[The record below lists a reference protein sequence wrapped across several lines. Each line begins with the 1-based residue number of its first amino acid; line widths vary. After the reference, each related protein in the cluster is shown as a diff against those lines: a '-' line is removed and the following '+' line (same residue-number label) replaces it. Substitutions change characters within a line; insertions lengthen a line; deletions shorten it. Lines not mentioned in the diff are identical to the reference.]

1 MSIDINEADKAAL
14 SRKIQGYFA
23 DELDQEIGMFE
34 AQFLLDFLEKEL
46 GAIYYNQG
54 LYDAQAI
61 LMKRLDNVTDAILAL
76 EKPAR

>member
-1 MSIDINEADKAAL
+1 MTIDINEADKAAI
-14 SRKIQGYFA
+14 SQKIQTYFA
-23 DELDQEIGMFE
+23 DELDQEIGRFE

-61 LMKRLDNVTDAILAL
+61 LMKRMESVTDAVLAL
-76 EKPAR
+76 EKHA